1 MKATSMN
8 NNVKPITILVADDDP
23 DDRLMIKEALEEA
36 RLTNG
41 IEFVEDGVELMEYL
55 QRRGRYADR
64 PGSSKPDLLLLDL
77 NMPRKDGREAL
88 AEIRADP
95 NLKRIPVIVLTT
107 SAAEEDI
114 VRTYDLGASSFIT
127 KPVSFDDLVRTMKTM
142 TDYWIQ
148 IVSLPQN

>member
-1 MKATSMN
+1 MKETSMN
-8 NNVKPITILVADDDP
+8 NNAKPITILVADDDP

-36 RLTNG
+36 RLANG

-55 QRRGRYADR
+55 QRRGSFADR
-64 PGSSKPDLLLLDL
+64 PGPSKPDLLLLDL

-88 AEIRADP
+88 QEIRADS

-114 VRTYDLGASSFIT
+114 ARTYDLGASSFIT
-127 KPVSFDDLVRTMKTM
+127 KPVSFDDLVRTMKTV
-142 TDYWIQ
+142 TDYWLQ
-148 IVSLPQN
+148 IVTLPQH

>member
-1 MKATSMN
+1 MKETSMN
-8 NNVKPITILVADDDP
+8 NNAKPITILVADDDP

-36 RLTNG
+36 RLANG

-55 QRRGRYADR
+55 QRRGSFADR
-64 PGSSKPDLLLLDL
+64 PGPSKPDLLLLDL

-88 AEIRADP
+88 QEIRADS

-127 KPVSFDDLVRTMKTM
+127 KPISFDDLVRTMKTM
-142 TDYWIQ
+142 TDYWLQ
-148 IVSLPQN
+148 IVSLPQH